1 MGERLAANLR
11 LSATRFHDGGA
22 GGGAAHVST
31 PPPLPPPDPSAHGTM
46 LGFDLEDDAWMGLV
60 RESIAAPQLGE
71 FAGYRLLGEVGRGAQ
86 GAVFRAVQPGTGR
99 EVALKHLSGGPL
111 AGIAARERFDREVNV
126 LSGLRHPAI
135 VSVYGVIETPAPSRH
150 AALVMEFVDGVPID
164 EWARGRGVRE
174 RVGAVAT
181 VCGAIAYAHQ
191 RGVIHRDIKPS
202 NVLVD
207 REGQPRVLDFGLATI
222 AAARGSRTRPASVV
236 GTPAFAAPEQVVAG
250 VGAVD
255 TRSDVYALGCLL
267 YVVLT
272 GRLPHRGDGTV
283 RDSAAPSPA
292 RSDRRLPADLCAI
305 VTTAMAPEPALRYQ
319 SADAMLSDLGRFLAG
334 QPVTAHPATVWY
346 RATKVVRRRPVLSV
360 LVAAC
365 VLCVL
370 SSAVVS
376 TALAVRLAAR
386 SGALAAAVRQSD
398 QSAAEA
404 RESAARSEALA
415 ATLRDTLT
423 SVSESIAA
431 SAPGSVFEVTQGA
444 MAKIEDLDARADPVL
459 VESLWYDV
467 GRVASRFNDY
477 GVTERAVSCGMP
489 LAMSLYGE
497 KSAQYG
503 RWLTLNGVCCERRN
517 QTAEAEDLY
526 RRGYETL
533 RATLGDIDPD
543 TAWALNNHGLM
554 LMVLGHLDEAERV
567 LSDALLMRIAI
578 YGERHERVA
587 STLRNLGSV
596 ERARKN
602 WDRARHYYELSLSNF
617 PAGTPLT
624 DPFRLMTVHNQV
636 RLLRDEGRLEDAM
649 VEASRVI
656 DMIRAVEDTQ
666 SPQLGRFYDLR
677 VGILNRLK
685 RYNEAYED
693 CVRRDACVL
702 IAPLDHTTRVDRI
715 VTGMAVLRY
724 AGRFDEA
731 TARGRA
737 AQAELEASDKRG
749 SAAWNRIEQEIG
761 RVERDRQRATR
772 QK

>member
-1 MGERLAANLR
+1 MGENQTSNPV
-11 LSATRFHDGGA
+11 LSATRFHDGVADA
-22 GGGAAHVST
+22 GGARMT
-31 PPPLPPPDPSAHGTM
+31 PPPLPAAVPCSHVSG

-60 RESIAAPQLGE
+60 RESIAAPQLGD

-99 EVALKHLSGGPL
+99 EVALKHLAGGPL
-111 AGIAARERFDREVNV
+111 AGIAARERFDREVSV

-164 EWARGRGVRE
+164 EWARGRSVRE

-207 REGQPRVLDFGLATI
+207 REGQPRVLDFGLAAI
-222 AAARGSRTRPASVV
+222 AAVRGSRTRPASVV

-250 VGAVD
+250 TGAVD

-267 YVVLT
+267 FVVLT
-272 GRLPHRGDGTV
+272 GHLPHRGDGTV

-292 RSDRRLPADLCAI
+292 RIDRRLPADLCAI
-305 VTTAMAPEPALRYQ
+305 VTTAMAPEPAMRYQ
-319 SADAMLSDLGRFLAG
+319 SADAMLSDLRQFLAG
-334 QPVTAHPATVWY
+334 KAVTAHPATVWY
-346 RATKVVRRRPVLSV
+346 RAAKLVRRRPVLSA

-365 VLCVL
+365 VLGVL
-370 SSAVVS
+370 TSTVVS

-386 SGALAAAVRQSD
+386 SDALAAAVRQSE
-398 QSAAEA
+398 QSEAEA
-404 RESAARSEALA
+404 RDSAARSAALA
-415 ATLRDTLT
+415 ATLRDTLN
-423 SVSESIAA
+423 SVSESISA

-444 MAKIEDLDARADPVL
+444 MAKIEELDERADPVL

-477 GVTERAVSCGMP
+477 GVTEHAVGCGMP
-489 LAMSLYGE
+489 LALSLYGE

-503 RWLTLNGVCCERRN
+503 RWLTLSGVCLERRN
-517 QTAEAEDLY
+517 QPAEAEDRY
-526 RRGYETL
+526 RRGYEAL
-533 RATLGDIDPD
+533 HATLGAANAD
-543 TAWALNNHGLM
+543 TAWALNNRGIM
-554 LMVLGHLDEAERV
+554 LMILGHLDEAERV
-567 LSDALLMRIAI
+567 LSDALLLRIAI
-578 YGERHERVA
+578 YGERNERVA

-596 ERARKN
+596 ERTRRN
-602 WDRARHYYELSLSNF
+602 WDRARHYYELSLANF
-617 PAGTPLT
+617 PAGTPAT

-636 RLLRDEGRLEDAM
+636 RLLRDEGRLEEAFT
-649 VEASRVI
+649 EASNVI
-656 DMIRAVEDTQ
+656 EMIRAVEDAQ

-677 VGILNRLK
+677 IGILNRLK

-702 IAPLDHTTRVDRI
+702 IAPLDHNSRVDR
-715 VTGMAVLRY
+715 VVSGMSALRL

-731 TARGRA
+731 AARGQTA
-737 AQAELEASDKRG
+737 LTELEAADKRG
-749 SAAWNRIEQEIG
+749 TDAWNRIHREME
-761 RVERDRQRATR
+761 RVERDRQRGA
-772 QK
+772 QPK

>member
-1 MGERLAANLR
+1 MGEVPASNLV

-22 GGGAAHVST
+22 GEGAARVST
-31 PPPLPPPDPSAHGTM
+31 PPPPPTPDPSAHGSV
-46 LGFDLEDDAWMGLV
+46 LGFDLEDEAWMGLV
-60 RESIAAPQLGE
+60 RESIAAPQLGD

-99 EVALKHLSGGPL
+99 EVALKHLAGGPL
-111 AGIAARERFDREVNV
+111 AGIAAKERFDREVSV

-150 AALVMEFVDGVPID
+150 AALVMEFVDGVTID

-174 RVGAVAT
+174 RVAAVAT
-181 VCGAIAYAHQ
+181 VCSAIAYAHQ

-207 REGQPRVLDFGLATI
+207 GEGQPRVLDFGLAAI
-222 AAARGSRTRPASVV
+222 AAARGSRTGPASVV
-236 GTPAFAAPEQVVAG
+236 GTPAFAAPEQITTG
-250 VGAVD
+250 LGAVD

-272 GRLPHRGDGTV
+272 GQLPHRGDGTV
-283 RDSAAPSPA
+283 RDVAAPSPA
-292 RSDRRLPADLCAI
+292 RVDRRLPTDLCAI

-319 SADAMLSDLGRFLAG
+319 SADAMLSDLRRFLAG
-334 QPVTAHPATVWY
+334 QAVLAHPATVWY
-346 RATKVVRRRPVLSV
+346 RAAKVVRRRPVLSAV
-360 LVAAC
+360 VAAC
-365 VLCVL
+365 VLGVL
-370 SSAVVS
+370 ASAVVS
-376 TALAVRLAAR
+376 TVLAVRLAAR
-386 SGALAAAVRQSD
+386 SEALAAAVRQSET
-398 QSAAEA
+398 SAAEA
-404 RESAARSEALA
+404 RESAARSAALA
-415 ATLRDTLT
+415 ATLRDTLN
-423 SVSESIAA
+423 SISESMAA
-431 SAPGSVFEVTQGA
+431 SAPGSVFEVTRGA
-444 MAKIEDLDARADPVL
+444 MAKIEELDERADPVL

-477 GVTERAVSCGMP
+477 GVTEHAVSCGMP
-489 LAMSLYGE
+489 LALSLYGE
-497 KSAQYG
+497 RSAQYG
-503 RWLTLNGVCCERRN
+503 RWLTLSGVCNERRN
-517 QTAEAEDLY
+517 RTAEAEDLY
-526 RRGYETL
+526 RRGYVAL
-533 RATLGDIDPD
+533 HATVGDVDPD

-567 LSDALLMRIAI
+567 LSDALLLRIAVH
-578 YGERHERVA
+578 GERHERVA

-602 WDRARHYYELSLSNF
+602 WDKARHYYGLSLANF
-617 PAGTPLT
+617 PAGTPPT

-636 RLLRDEGRLEDAM
+636 RLLRDEGRLE
-649 VEASRVI
+649 EALTEANDVI
-656 DMIRAVEDTQ
+656 EMIRAAEDTQ

-677 VGILNRLK
+677 IGILNRLK

-702 IAPLDHTTRVDRI
+702 IAPVDHNTRVDR
-715 VTGMAVLRY
+715 VVSGMSALRL

-731 TARGRA
+731 AARGQA
-737 AQAELEASDKRG
+737 ALAELESADKRG
-749 SAAWNRIEQEIG
+749 TEAWTRTQREVD
-761 RVERDRQRATR
+761 RVERDRKRAAQ